1 MTKIYDVTV
10 PLSPEV
16 PTYPGDDALMRGA
29 LFRELLPSLDAVT
42 KTLSD
47 IMRA

>member
-1 MTKIYDVTV
+1 
-10 PLSPEV
+10 
-16 PTYPGDDALMRGA
+16 LMGGA
-29 LFRELLPSLDAVT
+29 LFRELLPPLEAVT